1 MNWRRLNNM
10 KLTIDSICLISSILD
25 KIKIDDK
32 VINDMFL
39 IGKEAKGKEKQDI
52 DMIKNKIGMNIML
65 KLGSK
70 LHEVRDELVKFVAVY
85 KEITEDEAAKV
96 DMIEIIKELI
106 SDEDFTSF
114 LKRMAVPKQKK

>member
-1 MNWRRLNNM
+1 M

>member
-1 MNWRRLNNM
+1 M

-32 VINDMFL
+32 FINDMFL
-39 IGKEAKGKEKQDI
+39 IGKEAKGKEAQDI
-52 DMIKNKIGMNIML
+52 EMTKNKIGMNIIL

-70 LHEVRDELVKFVAVY
+70 LHEVRDELVKFIAIY
-85 KEITEDEAAKV
+85 RGISEEEATKV
-96 DMIEIIKELI
+96 DMIDFIKELI

-114 LKRMAVPKQKK
+114 LKRMAIPNKNK